1 MRNLF
6 ILGSPRSGTTFLAS
20 LLKPTEY
27 GSPFETQF
35 ILKYHNKLDSYGDI
49 TKLKSLA
56 RLIGD
61 ISNERAIS
69 QWGVTFNPED
79 VKAALGEHFTY
90 TDIVDYL
97 CTELMKTKGKLKW
110 GDKTPHYILKLEQ
123 LVDLYPKA
131 KYLYI
136 VRDGRDVALSLLKKP
151 WGPNNVYKCAE
162 QWAEANNKEQQILLD
177 KLKKQG
183 NLLYIK
189 YEKLLTDTE
198 LECRRIYVFLGDDI
212 ENHRKMVDE
221 LIAKTISGNSEK
233 WKTKMTKK
241 QISVYEAVAEKTL
254 TYHQYEVISSG
265 SKLSL
270 IKVFAYKIH
279 HFINYAKH
287 MFEMNV
293 VDGIKI
299 KFFGK
304 LPFNE

>member
-1 MRNLF
+1 MQNLF

-20 LLKPTEY
+20 LLRPTEY

-35 ILKYHNKLDSYGDI
+35 ILKYYNKLDSYGDI
-49 TKLKSLA
+49 TELKGLT
-56 RLIGD
+56 RLIRD
-61 ISNERAIS
+61 ISKERSIS
-69 QWGVTFNPED
+69 QWGVIFIPKD
-79 VKAALGEHFTY
+79 VKAALGESFTY

-110 GDKTPHYILKLEQ
+110 GDKTPHYILKLKQ
-123 LVDLYPKA
+123 LVNLYPKA

-162 QWAEANNKEQQILLD
+162 QWDEANNKAQQILLD
-177 KLKKQG
+177 KLNKQG

-198 LECRRIYVFLGDDI
+198 LECRRIYSFLGDDI

-221 LIAKTISGNSEK
+221 LIAKTISGNSAK
-233 WKTKMTKK
+233 WKFQMTEK
-241 QISVYEAVAEKTL
+241 QISVYEAVAKSTL
-254 TYHQYEVISSG
+254 ALHQYEVISPNAA
-265 SKLSL
+265 LSL
-270 IKVFAYKIH
+270 IKVLAYKIH

-287 MFEMNV
+287 MFEINV
-293 VDGIKI
+293 IDGIKI

-304 LPFNE
+304 QPFNK